1 MSIRAFLHIPKHTA
15 KLILYSTVC
24 AIIIFLALTRTK
36 VGRDGL
42 RVQMEEQFNA
52 TFVGNIEIGRLQG
65 NLLNT
70 LYAEEIQF
78 LDGSGNPVG
87 TVDAA
92 ILEPS
97 WIELIRKT
105 IAMNRVTLVKPEL
118 DLMHREDSTLN
129 IQDLFKRKDG
139 RPPQLFFNSS
149 DIRIIDGAVRRAHDS
164 QGKDL
169 PMPSD
174 STSNFLATGSFE
186 QIQARLN
193 IETRSEAQLID
204 IQYAN
209 FEVPEESI
217 SVQDLHGQVFVGK
230 GRIQLND
237 VYLESDATRLVLSAS
252 VTNVDS
258 LASAPWA
265 SNVDIDVRDSVIDFD
280 VVRRLVPDLPI
291 AETIFLSARMSGTVH
306 NLTIQSLQLAHDN
319 LILDAAGAVRGLPDS
334 AQFTFDMGNSSFS
347 KDDLLEV
354 VPELNL
360 SRLSSQ
366 HTLSFPTLY
375 GKGSFHLNDSLSSQ
389 ALFGEVHFDLNSPGG
404 SLKGNLEISR
414 NQLDSL
420 TYLYSILEADSLDI
434 SSLLYRKNLT
444 SSLNGSIFVEGS
456 GDKID
461 QLDTDIR
468 VQLGESIIQGRAIDS
483 LDTYLFTSGDKLEL
497 QGLVTHSR
505 TGSLIVDATVQLDD
519 ENRPIEATLYLED
532 LDVQPII
539 QSDSFRTSLNGSVQV
554 NVAGNSLEQLEG
566 TVQLALDSSNVSHGA
581 LHRPIGANQVALEFR
596 DLTND
601 TQRFSVEG
609 DLGSLTIDGDLRPRT
624 LSSLGSLWVETIAHN
639 VSNIIHKEH
648 PSRFAA
654 SGERTDLESI
664 YNDSVTTIYLD
675 QLVQKVI
682 DDLDAEYFSI
692 PHRLDVNFEIQ
703 RAEYIY
709 PWFANVPDFS
719 SDLEGSLSLNST
731 LDHLSIL
738 GTLAADSIRSPGLS
752 FENLRGDFNLL
763 ADRTKP
769 LEDQLGFEAIL
780 QSDSLHFIG
789 QVFPQATAFATLNN
803 RYGTLEIQ
811 TKSTKKV
818 GPQRLASTFE
828 LRKDKNQFNINDLFL
843 SIGNSF
849 WTIGSPTTLDVYERT
864 LVIPDLALESKS
876 PEANIL
882 QRVNLSGVLSPYPSD
897 TASIRIDDIAIRPI
911 SQFLNMKT
919 PLGGLLNGELD
930 FTTTQDQPELTG
942 LIQVDRFSFDDRVI
956 GDVNLSSRYIP
967 GAPDVG
973 LRVDVSPVP
982 SYNQE
987 EFLPD
992 AVLPATYEENELVI
1006 DGTFRLPKFNQAGTT
1021 YTDAGEINLD
1031 VDMARVDVFFFE
1043 YIFSNFLERTDGY
1056 LTGDGTIKGNFDYPL
1071 FDLGLRIEDG
1081 ELFIPKFNLR
1091 YTNFEGPLL
1100 IDDQGIKLQNATFED
1115 PTGGQATIAGG
1126 ILFNEYRYFSFDLVA
1141 KLNEVLI
1148 MNRDNGLE
1156 LPFYGQIW
1164 GSGTLELTGPT
1175 DNAFLFSQDAVTK
1188 ASSELFVPVTEEEY
1202 AFDEGFIIFA
1212 DSAGNI
1218 PDFNSLSYRKNLL
1231 SKRPEGERKFID
1243 GLDMDLNITV
1253 PTGSTVHLVFDPL
1266 LGDVINAVSSG
1277 RVQLQKREGEFSTFG
1292 TLSVE
1297 SGDYLFTA
1305 GDVFARRFII
1315 ERGGTITWD
1324 GNPTDARLKIPASYR
1339 TRAST
1344 AGLPGNPF
1352 ENNLI
1357 PLIVRLDI
1365 DGRVSSPQVNLR
1377 LEADRSD
1384 RNYSGNYEGV
1394 EVFLNQS
1401 ERTTDFATSVLLTN
1415 SFLLTTEASPNS
1427 GALTNSG
1434 EQIAFSSVSQLVSS
1448 QLNRFLNEAI
1458 PNADFNLGLQGESLD
1473 DPDVTYGVALYL
1485 LDERLVIRGQGI
1497 YQRDLTP
1504 NQAGLEGEFEVE
1516 VRLNPNVSVSVFL
1529 RREGDVLAENELTR
1543 ARGAGIS
1550 YQTQFSSWGRFFDR
1564 LFGWMG
1570 KKKQKPDIDE
1580 PVAQGPEEQE

>member
-1 MSIRAFLHIPKHTA
+1 
-15 KLILYSTVC
+15 
-24 AIIIFLALTRTK
+24 
-36 VGRDGL
+36 
-42 RVQMEEQFNA
+42 MEEQFNE

-70 LYAEEIQF
+70 LYAEDILF
-78 LDGSGNPVG
+78 LDGSGQPVASI
-87 TVDAA
+87 DAA

-97 WIELIRKT
+97 WIELMRKT

-118 DLMHREDSTLN
+118 DLMQRPDSTLN

-149 DIRIIDGAVRRAHDS
+149 DIRIIDGAVRQA
-164 QGKDL
+164 
-169 PMPSD
+169 SD
-174 STSNFLATGSFE
+174 SLSTTESTSKFLATSSFK

-204 IQYAN
+204 LQYAN
-209 FEVPEESI
+209 FEIPEESI

-258 LASAPWA
+258 LTTAPWA

-280 VVRRLVPDLPI
+280 VLRRLVPDLPF
-291 AETIFLSARMSGTVH
+291 AETIYLSARLNGNVH
-306 NLTIQSLQLAHDN
+306 DLSIQSFQLAHDN

-334 AQFTFDMGNSSFS
+334 AEFTFDMGNSSFS
-347 KDDLLEV
+347 RDDLLEV
-354 VPELNL
+354 IPGIQLDDL
-360 SRLSSQ
+360 SNQ
-366 HTLSFPTLY
+366 HTLFFPTLY
-375 GKGSFHLNDSLSSQ
+375 GKGSFHLNDSLSQ
-389 ALFGEVHFDLNSPGG
+389 QPLFGEIHFDMNSPGG
-404 SLKGNLEISR
+404 SLKGDFEISQ

-434 SSLLYRKNLT
+434 SSILNRQKMS
-444 SSLNGSIFVEGS
+444 SSLNGSIFIEGS
-456 GDKID
+456 GEQID
-461 QLDTDIR
+461 NLETDVR
-468 VQLGESIIQGRAIDS
+468 VQLSRSVIQGRAIDT
-483 LDTYLFTSGDKLEL
+483 LDTYLFSGGDLLEV
-497 QGLVTHSR
+497 QGSAAHSS
-505 TGSLIVDATVQLDD
+505 TGSLIVDATVDLSA
-519 ENRPIEATLYLED
+519 ENRPIEANLYLDD
-532 LDVQPII
+532 LDVQPLI
-539 QSDSFRTSLNGSVQV
+539 QSDSFQTSLNGSVQV
-554 NVAGNSLEQLEG
+554 NVSGKSIEDLQG
-566 TVQLALDSSNVSHGA
+566 TVVLAFDSSNVAHGIVN
-581 LHRPIGANQVALEFR
+581 RPIGANKVQVEFR

-609 DLGSLTIDGDLRPRT
+609 DLGTLTVEGDLQPET
-624 LSSLGSLWVETIAHN
+624 LSSLGALWVETIAN
-639 VSNIIHKEH
+639 NISEIIHKER
-648 PSRFAA
+648 PAELNDPDEQKS
-654 SGERTDLESI
+654 LESA
-664 YNDSVTTIYLD
+664 YNQSITNLYLD
-675 QLVQKVI
+675 QLVQTAANYVERQE
-682 DDLDAEYFSI
+682 LSI
-692 PHRLDVNFEIQ
+692 PHELDVDFEV
-703 RAEYIY
+703 RKGEFIY
-709 PWFANVPDFS
+709 PWFANLPSFS
-719 SDLEGSLSLNST
+719 SDLSGSFSITST
-731 LDHLSIL
+731 LEDMSIT
-738 GTLAADSIRSPGLS
+738 GSIDADSILSPKLS
-752 FENLRGDFNLL
+752 FENLRGDFRLL
-763 ADRTKP
+763 SDRTRVP
-769 LEDQLGFEAIL
+769 EDQLAFEATI

-803 RYGTLEIQ
+803 HFGTLEIQ

-818 GPQRLASTFE
+818 GPQRLESTFE
-828 LRKDKNQFNINDLFL
+828 LRRNKNLFSINDLFL

-849 WTIGSPTTLDVYERT
+849 WTIGAPTTLDVYERT

-897 TASIRIDDIAIRPI
+897 TASISIDDIAIRPI
-911 SQFLNMKT
+911 SQFLNMNT

-930 FTTTQDQPELTG
+930 FTTTEDQPELTG

-1006 DGTFRLPKFNQAGTT
+1006 DGTFRLPRFNQAGTI

-1031 VDMARVDVFFFE
+1031 VDMNRVDVFFFE

-1056 LTGDGTIKGNFDYPL
+1056 LTGDGTIKGDFDYPV
-1071 FDLGLRIEDG
+1071 FDLDLRIEDG
-1081 ELFIPKFNLR
+1081 ELVIPKFNLR
-1091 YTNFEGPLL
+1091 YTNFEGPLR
-1100 IDDQGIKLQNATFED
+1100 IDDEGIKLLNATFED

-1126 ILFNEYRYFSFDLVA
+1126 ILFNNYRFFSFDLEA

-1148 MNRDNGLE
+1148 MNRDNALE

-1188 ASSELFVPVTEEEY
+1188 ASSELFVPVTEDEY

-1218 PDFNSLSYRKNLL
+1218 PDFNSLTYRKNLL

-1253 PTGSTVHLVFDPL
+1253 PTGSTIHLVFDPL

-1324 GNPTDARLKIPASYR
+1324 GNPINARLKIPASYR

-1365 DGRVSSPQVNLR
+1365 DGRVSSPQVNLS

-1384 RNYSGNYEGV
+1384 RNYSGNYEGI

-1485 LDERLVIRGQGI
+1485 LNERLVIRGQGI
-1497 YQRDLTP
+1497 YQRDLAP

-1529 RREGDVLAENELTR
+1529 RQEGDLLAENELTR

-1550 YQTQFSSWGRFFDR
+1550 YQTQFSSWSRFFDR
-1564 LFGWMG
+1564 LFGWVG
-1570 KKKQKPDIDE
+1570 KKKTKPNIDE